1 MSANPAEGPELVRL
15 FLKQFQLCDLKKGES
30 VVLLSNAETDRVRVQ
45 AAFAVQPDLNLLVC
59 NAGGFFDVQACNDT
73 NRVDLF
79 VFASDTQVLVMSRL
93 DNLGKG
99 ASGAAVQNLDL
110 MLAQ

>member
-45 AAFAVQPDLNLLVC
+45 AAFVAAEMMEAMAFEFARAYQQHGNWDFIRN
-59 NAGGFFDVQACNDT
+59 
-73 NRVDLF
+73 NRE
-79 VFASDTQVLVMSRL
+79 AWERL
-93 DNLGKG
+93 KD
-99 ASGAAVQNLDL
+99 
-110 MLAQ
+110 